1 MFGLKGVKGLAQ
13 GDFLIAFAIVPRA
26 ALQRH
31 MQHIIADEMRGC
43 ACVQQTPIGRICAQS
58 AQVFGAVDACLGKLC
73 LRCGAK
79 IWDAGNRGFHALDRR
94 PVAIDRCRALLWLL
108 ILLLLLL
115 GGGVAV
121 PLLRRA

>member
-1 MFGLKGVKGLAQ
+1 MFGFDRIKGLAQ

-43 ACVQQTPIGRICAQS
+43 AMGEQPPIGRICAQS
-58 AQVFGAVDACLGKLC
+58 AKVFCAVDACLGKLR

-94 PVAIDRCRALLWLL
+94 PVAVNRGRALFL
-108 ILLLLLL
+108 ILLLFWD
-115 GGGVAV
+115 GAV
-121 PLLRRA
+121 PLLRCA